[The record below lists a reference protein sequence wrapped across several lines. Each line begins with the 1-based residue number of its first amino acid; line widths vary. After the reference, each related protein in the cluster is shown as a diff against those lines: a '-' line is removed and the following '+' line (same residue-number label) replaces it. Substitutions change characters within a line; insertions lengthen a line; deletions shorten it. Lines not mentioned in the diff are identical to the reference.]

1 MSVSVISR
9 PRGYVLG
16 ATEATG
22 TISEY
27 YSTLALVTT
36 VNNHGLSTGDVVYI
50 KSRAS
55 EYNGF
60 WSIEVQTPKTFV
72 LMLEDGSYL
81 QYNVD
86 ASITYR
92 VSTYDHAWSCAYLP
106 IVYKLSNDR
115 WPNNFVD
122 TVRTFSSYANDNGY
136 VRLTLSGSI
145 GTFQPLDKLK
155 INNAG
160 DEDLDGVYT
169 IIGSLS
175 GSQVTIDL
183 AYDSGYTFTGASVQL
198 YKDNYNIVVKIHG
211 GLDEHTLRSYNGSVL
226 LSTLRLK
233 PDSDNEVKF
242 SVHEFIRSTV
252 HIKNNLLLSAL
263 PNNTDAFTQFY
274 IEYGESYD
282 TSDGTIVSTQ
292 APSFTSDSD
301 EFVGYAASAKL
312 PFKNVYS
319 GYLSD
324 YVMINNLSKFLTL
337 FSIPVF
343 FAGSCCD
350 TCDECYTVDPI
361 YIVDLSS
368 WTQQP
373 SGDVPWT
380 LGSNP
385 TVSLP
390 GSGTLTERTSYRIK
404 GAITNARPGKYKI
417 VVSITKP
424 GAVILTATLFNG
436 VDIDSFQQGIS
447 GDIQNMVIDLD
458 AGTETPTEFTL
469 ELSNISGIDNV
480 FTITSVSI
488 FQSRDVVEDSPC
500 YQDLS
505 FILDYAEPS
514 IASIFTGI
522 DIDQGAG
529 NPDNPW
535 TNNGP
540 FNIQATVGA
549 DEFTDAWEFELFN
562 PVPVPS
568 TESAP
573 DYVFDVT
580 IQLINEGF
588 FQGNILVVGTY
599 SDPVPSLGGLRA
611 VVTTE
616 SVIMPNVASQTIR
629 VTTSDPSPGNSR
641 IPKVVRVGVRDQS
654 GMGNTFTITNI
665 SIVNNTSLSLVKD
678 YGTIEEIQP
687 IEYKGPGLYRVPLN
701 LDNAFDEVDVSL
713 VLNEATISE
722 TKTIEIDSKCG
733 DIQIK
738 MSWLNNLGGF
748 EYWTFKAY
756 TDHLVSIGETGTT
769 SVNVIP
775 SWPASYGEFADTE
788 KRRETFRESTNQIV
802 VRSQSLTQDQADA
815 ISYIKSSPLVQ
826 IFNTVYDKRTVIVD
840 KDSFMVY
847 RDNDKD
853 FKIQFTITYTDD
865 IPSQTV

>member
-16 ATEATG
+16 DTEVNG

-36 VNNHGLSTGDVVYI
+36 VNNHILSTGDVVYI

-60 WSIEVQTPKTFV
+60 WSIEVQTPNTFV
-72 LMLEDGSYL
+72 LMLEDGSFL
-81 QYNVD
+81 QYTVD
-86 ASITYR
+86 AVITYR
-92 VSTYDHAWSCAYLP
+92 VSTHEHAWSCAYLP
-106 IVYKLSNDR
+106 IVYRLSNNL

-122 TVRTFSSYANDNGY
+122 TARTFSSYANDNGY

-145 GTFQPLDKLK
+145 GTFNPLDKLK
-155 INNAG
+155 INNSG

-175 GSQVTIDL
+175 GSQITIDL

-198 YKDNYNIVVKIHG
+198 YKDNYNIVVKVHG

-282 TSDGTIVSTQ
+282 TSDGTIISTFD
-292 APSFTSDSD
+292 SSLTSDSD
-301 EFVGYAASAKL
+301 EFVGYAAAAKL
-312 PFKNVYS
+312 PFKNIYS

-361 YIVDLSS
+361 YISDLSS

-380 LGSNP
+380 IGSSP

-404 GAITNARPGKYKI
+404 GSITNARPGKYK
-417 VVSITKP
+417 VVISITKP

-458 AGTETPTEFTL
+458 AGTDTPTDFTL
-469 ELSNISGIDNV
+469 ELGNTSGIDNV
-480 FTITSVSI
+480 FTITSVEI

-505 FILDYAEPS
+505 FILNYEEPS
-514 IASIFTGI
+514 GESVSNGYDGGI
-522 DIDQGAG
+522 QGG
-529 NPDNPW
+529 GDNFPW
-535 TNNGP
+535 TNITGGK
-540 FNIQATVGA
+540 QSTV
-549 DEFTDAWEFELFN
+549 DANKRTNNLYIDLN
-562 PVPVPS
+562 DASVN
-568 TESAP
+568 AP
-573 DYVFDVT
+573 Y
-580 IQLINEGF
+580 
-588 FQGNILVVGTY
+588 
-599 SDPVPSLGGLRA
+599 
-611 VVTTE
+611 
-616 SVIMPNVASQTIR
+616 TIR
-629 VTTSDPSPGNSR
+629 VSIEATSDGATRAGVMRVRTMKFPGLTEDTGFTTSISPSTDIPNGGGVKVITVTCTDPGGTPR
-641 IPKVVRVGVRDQS
+641 IPNRIEIDILDDSGGTNTFKITNVRVINSTELLLRKEYS
-654 GMGNTFTITNI
+654 TITDDQ
-665 SIVNNTSLSLVKD
+665 T
-678 YGTIEEIQP
+678 

-701 LDNAFDEVDVSL
+701 IDNAFDEVDVSI

-722 TKTIEIDSKCG
+722 TKTIEIDSDCG

-748 EYWTFKAY
+748 DYWTFKAY

-802 VRSQSLTQDQADA
+802 VRSQSLTQEQADA
-815 ISYIKSSPLVQ
+815 IAYIKSSTLVQ

-853 FKIQFTITYTDD
+853 FKIQFTVTYTDD